1 MCGAG
6 TPRPQLSRGTGDRAA
21 VPGHQRTR
29 NVQSIHGRLAPRTF
43 LPCPGS
49 PGPTSPAAET
59 RQGSTYFRRDEVWGS
74 PGGHEPPA
82 GVRAP
87 LLFSWGRSSPRPGA
101 RAPLG
106 RRCLCAERC
115 CLQTQPGTGWPT
127 TPRPG
132 PQPPARRALPPGPP
146 PPAPA
151 GAAAATLAPDLFRP
165 KVLAEGESVR
175 AAGRRRRRLRT
186 RGVPSVFLKSTLPAA
201 AAAAPAAE
209 SLGLQPGGS
218 QVAYPVSALS
228 SLSDC

>member
-6 TPRPQLSRGTGDRAA
+6 TPRPQLSRGTGDWAA

-146 PPAPA
+146 PPGP
-151 GAAAATLAPDLFRP
+151 R
-165 KVLAEGESVR
+165 R
-175 AAGRRRRRLRT
+175 RGRRDPRPRPLPT
-186 RGVPSVFLKSTLPAA
+186 QSFGGGGKCPGGGPAA
-201 AAAAPAAE
+201 AAAPDARGSLRLPQVHPTGCRRRCSCRGVLGAAARRLASGISRKCIE
-209 SLGLQPGGS
+209 LIE
-218 QVAYPVSALS
+218 
-228 SLSDC
+228 